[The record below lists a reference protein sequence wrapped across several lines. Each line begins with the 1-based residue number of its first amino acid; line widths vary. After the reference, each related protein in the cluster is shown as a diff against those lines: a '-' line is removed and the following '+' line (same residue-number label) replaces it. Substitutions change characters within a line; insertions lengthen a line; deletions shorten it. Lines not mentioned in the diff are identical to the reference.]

1 MQARKAAAAI
11 YIVCFLHTF
20 ISVPINP
27 QVAYNTN
34 TKHTNILTQIQH
46 GVVNS
51 WSSVGEN
58 TYFVPMRFWITVPN
72 KFIPIYG

>member
-34 TKHTNILTQIQH
+34 TKYTNTKYT
-46 GVVNS
+46 NS
-51 WSSVGEN
+51 KCTNTNEN
-58 TYFVPMRFWITVPN
+58 TTQF
-72 KFIPIYG
+72 